1 MVWGGY
7 VWKDSFRTPL
17 ISAIMAT
24 IWVGRV
30 PGSGAGAAAAA
41 GAGVEVGA
49 GAEVGGVG
57 AAFSLLVSWD
67 ESAEL
72 VPSFGADDCG
82 GSRASEEGR
91 GARKRG
97 SWGEGATGEAGSGI
111 RGTGKSFFAI
121 WGEAGQR
128 RSVSLMG

>member
-1 MVWGGY
+1 M
-7 VWKDSFRTPL
+7 
-17 ISAIMAT
+17 
-24 IWVGRV
+24 
-30 PGSGAGAAAAA
+30 PGSGADVAAAA
-41 GAGVEVGA
+41 GAEAGVGVGA

-72 VPSFGADDCG
+72 VPSFGADDGG

-111 RGTGKSFFAI
+111 RGMGKSFLEI
-121 WGEAGQR
+121 WRGAS
-128 RSVSLMG
+128 RSASGPRGC